1 MLFYMQMRNWY
12 LIFLMLTIAYM
23 IQQKA
28 SASNSA
34 RSFALHNNASIV
46 SIIR

>member
-23 IQQKA
+23 IQQKSSSGQA
-28 SASNSA
+28 SHRNYSLGAHLA
-34 RSFALHNNASIV
+34 TTTR
-46 SIIR
+46 